1 MVINWDG
8 IITYFIYSE
17 LFDETYT
24 AHIQKTI
31 EDSIAGEKIHGTNE
45 DCRYS

>member
-8 IITYFIYSE
+8 TITYFIYNE

-24 AHIQKTI
+24 AHNQKNGKF
-31 EDSIAGEKIHGTNE
+31 EGQLCLKKE
-45 DCRYS
+45 YF